1 MDIETCTRYLEDIAF
16 TIFKPTQMQL
26 LMFRDAITQN
36 KNFQNTFEMCEQ
48 HKHSQSFIDELT
60 YQTQLLRLNIDKLKS
75 ENEQLKSEN
84 ERLNTFDE
92 FLKDGYHIVQLEEN
106 EHAFISPKKEDE
118 IVYLYKLELEYQQE
132 KYTSVINSLK
142 TQIKNQDDELISITK
157 RFNSFKEKYEYL
169 VQENNKMRE
178 ELIEAL
184 ENEKGKDEILELTN
198 IIKQQ
203 DENNRKKDGLI
214 LSMTTKFSELE
225 EKISE
230 LGEKIPELEEILS
243 EFKEKISELEKK
255 NFELEGEKTE
265 LERKTSFLEDRNTK
279 LVKKLDLRR
288 KYKKLLILTAQDN
301 PELLRDH
308 PEFEDY

>member
-1 MDIETCTRYLEDIAF
+1 
-16 TIFKPTQMQL
+16 
-26 LMFRDAITQN
+26 MFRDAITQN

-118 IVYLYKLELEYQQE
+118 IVYLYKLELECQQE

-184 ENEKGKDEILELTN
+184 ENEKGKDKILELTN

-203 DENNRKKDGLI
+203 NENNRKKDGLI
-214 LSMTTKFSELE
+214 LSMTTNFSELEKNIFELE
-225 EKISE
+225 EKIFE
-230 LGEKIPELEEILS
+230 LEEKIP
-243 EFKEKISELEKK
+243 ELEKK

-265 LERKTSFLEDRNTK
+265 LERNNFELEERNTK

-288 KYKKLLILTAQDN
+288 KYKKLLILTTQDY